1 MFAPSIS
8 SIIRL
13 TLTAAALF
21 MVTACAPLAA
31 PESAP
36 AETTAADTTAASS
49 GDAEQ
54 PPTSDVIDSAPVAA
68 DEAVAP
74 VTLAL
79 PELGLEMP
87 IEPMDW
93 VIAVVNGERVTTWE
107 IPEAALGWHADSAG
121 AGAAG
126 NTIIS
131 GHQVKGDALLAPL
144 ARGELAV
151 GQEILVT
158 DTAGNIF
165 VYRITRISDPL
176 PVTGAGPEEEAAA
189 ADYVAPTENAVLTL
203 LTGWPDFTT
212 THRIFAQAEL
222 VGQAAE

>member
-1 MFAPSIS
+1 MFVPSIS

-13 TLTAAALF
+13 TLPAAALF
-21 MVTACAPLAA
+21 VVTACAPLAA

-36 AETTAADTTAASS
+36 SETAATETTAAAS
-49 GDAEQ
+49 GEAEQ
-54 PPTSDVIDSAPVAA
+54 SPTSEVIDSAPVAE
-68 DEAVAP
+68 DEAAAP

-87 IEPMDW
+87 VEPMDW
-93 VIAVVNGERVTTWE
+93 VIAVVDGERVTTWE

-144 ARGELAV
+144 ARGELTI

-158 DTAGNIF
+158 DSAGNTF
-165 VYRITRISDPL
+165 VYRIARISDPL

-189 ADYVAPTENAVLTL
+189 ADYVAPSESAVLTL